1 MARATV
7 KIYDDGGNLVEEL
20 PYGTNGITGTNGTG
34 QGQVIH
40 TKTDESGKVIYF
52 PSGMAVAKDPFEKI
66 GLDIDEYTEIQA
78 PQVKIENGTVTL
90 NAPKDVLASPLAEQ
104 IRQELQSLKGADLES
119 QSTKDAIEAL
129 NEEIRN
135 TVHNWTL
142 QGTLGWSEDEFK
154 DYNRLLQAM
163 RQANPLNSTDTFY
176 AKRPG
181 ADFYYK
187 DEEGR
192 EMMKLTPQEWIDYW
206 REIYSVDERE
216 KMYEKSLEST
226 DPYERVMALIMSGGL
241 STDEDERGY
250 NKIMYGYDA
259 WERLGKFWQTF
270 GKNMGLF
277 PKGVARRFMSGT
289 DDDYLQELAAYKEI
303 DAEKVA
309 KGLKFVRYNFE
320 TNEMVTPWTE
330 SEEAFNKMWDE
341 VKGKTEKEMSDAEKL
356 FVLERIVADRST
368 RKNEMGLSLY
378 DRVKELDK
386 TYWQIAAYDEDIKQM
401 EEEKVRDSM
410 WAEGN
415 VGAGN
420 VVGTIGRV
428 LWENAV
434 GKALTGYSMNK
445 ISDAIGAKIVGGLS
459 KAGISPTSAVG
470 QGALQF
476 AANLVGTIPEDIV
489 QTAVDNIVTYNDE
502 QNQYLLDPAQMG
514 ENFKNNLLFMAAWNA
529 GLAGLNGAAKLRA
542 LMKLKKAAELS
553 KELDFPEADL
563 TKTMT
568 AAADAA
574 EVASKGG
581 HFDVDG
587 EKVYAVDANGNKTEL
602 KGVTREQGK
611 IMQSVLKNMEAN
623 EKAAFAKLTENME
636 ATRILADGGTI
647 EVRDGG
653 VYAVDVNGNKVSLGM
668 MTVGEAKAISKVVRN
683 REAARV
689 IADGGTVEVRN
700 GNVYGVDSNGT
711 RTELSN
717 ITVEEADALNR
728 ATSQGAA
735 SKILADGAKIEI
747 KGGKVHAIY
756 PDGTDTVLENITVA
770 DGQAL
775 NRVMSNREALKVL
788 QNGGTLEVRDGNV
801 YAVSPDGSSIEV
813 RIFVDDARTLN
824 KIMSDRE
831 AASIL
836 ADGGIVEV
844 RNGKVYAVDV
854 DGRAAEMSGLTVGD
868 AQLLNKAISNREAV
882 EILSNGGRLEVRDGK
897 VYAVGEDGSR
907 AEISGLTV
915 EDATAINNALTA
927 EIKGQVKGASAGSAS
942 LPKEALAKLNQERE
956 SAAKRLGELE
966 EQKKKW
972 VDNDY
977 KDEEGNDVR
986 NTTNVDGKETQSKL
1000 DSLEYEIESTKRRI
1014 DEIDNEVKDAQSK
1027 LSEDSASTKYDE
1039 AAEAARKTAQDSA
1052 PDGTTRVSEPVET
1065 PEPES
1070 TGKVYGEETEVDLVN
1085 GTSRYTDPDATPI
1098 STGYKS
1104 IDDAI
1109 NTKPI
1114 ASPRGL
1120 RTWLPRRL
1128 KAILNEAQTNLFR
1141 EFRNRFGDVRAS
1153 DFDWVYNNID
1163 EGKTIKEIIGT
1174 TDTSTRRVITQNM
1187 IDAMKWWAD
1196 HPMVRIFREMSR
1208 ESLGK
1213 SGDYNKLGYLPHTTY
1228 DPLSET
1234 LEEAKAGQLWRRYT
1248 GKSMQSET
1256 GDYVGFGG
1264 DLESRYRT
1272 YVSNMLWDMN
1282 NKEVLAAK
1290 LIEEAEMDGKKLA
1303 PDEALKM
1310 ADEVK
1315 RLDEK
1320 VNSSKSSKS
1329 MEKGAMKDGS
1339 GGIEDFKKAVDEV
1352 KKEAPKSGTG
1362 KAIHNAWGEAYVGY
1376 NQGEVV
1382 SQPENIGERMISL
1395 NDQADVMRKIKVK
1408 YRGQVM
1414 DMYHSGGGDLV
1425 YAHQN
1430 AIELVNRVDAN
1441 GGGWKQPIV
1450 EFIKEH
1456 SGRSDKYAEI
1466 IADRILSRAAKKA
1479 KSGKITKEAMIS
1491 SLSKSFKS
1499 EAWSR
1504 LRRFL
1509 VIAKFEGQGSFNAGT
1524 TAFINDFTFR
1534 HMQMDNLVNNKGI
1547 LFKAANALT
1556 NLRYDAL
1563 FYGNLKNALLQV
1575 SELNR
1580 LFTSFKL
1587 GDVGSML
1594 KRLATDAN
1602 FRERVDL
1609 YVQVVA
1615 PESKRFNASLYDS
1628 YGDAS
1633 DSMIVK
1639 DDGVHFKKFRQGWKT
1654 VDDIALA
1661 PIESAEAL
1669 KNRTLIAA
1677 LVEEADRLRENGYIK
1692 SDNEYLMHIRRR
1704 FERVGLAQNE
1714 MGRLGLSSSPLA
1726 RPLMFLNNFQI
1737 RELGMHYYNI
1747 FDPDDLETGGKLKDA
1762 GVSKGR
1768 MRWEGAK
1775 YLMKVFGTKLGTT
1788 LVLARLGY
1796 SAAQTL
1802 GLDPFGVA
1810 SNRNNLSEDE
1820 RTWVDDQIS
1829 HGVLTPLVSSGI
1841 TSLFA
1846 DMYFMAREA
1855 YEDANRQTAAED
1867 ARENLSGDQN
1877 GFARTDWSFLFE
1889 PNTWGEFFSNFI
1901 PGKNT
1906 ADRIDQMNQMMSTGW
1921 ANSTT
1926 GNKMYTAPDDPWNT
1940 LKGYLFGR
1948 STTQNALNYNQN
1960 YGNDLGQTLNR
1971 TVGKFFADMF
1981 DGGYNELDAID
1992 QQNFTDWFDGS
2003 DNDTQ
2008 QFEKGR
2014 RAFRAERDRIMD
2026 AYEKA
2031 IRESYGSSEDE
2042 EQAVKEMND
2051 RLEDLYEKIGR
2062 FVDAYENQHGTITG
2076 KMVKQIVNLLNQ
2088 ERPTTT
2094 GSQEDRDKISQ
2105 AENDK
2110 ALERYA
2116 QYGFPNVGTYIGS
2129 SKQYPNTELKYQ
2141 GSPQWRV
2148 KSGARWDINTEAA
2161 LVLDAADASLEDMRS
2176 QLKDL
2181 YSKAVQSNDYKE
2193 FNNAQEKYLEAF
2205 DNVVGPVIA
2214 TYGNGILDNRDVKR
2228 QLEDMLMTSASGT
2241 KVNLIPFD
2249 QYGLDKYG
2257 RRRSMPTESVDVS
2270 KWAKERYNSNIFKN
2284 ANINS
2289 SSSTQ
2294 EDIDTIRR
2302 MIDNGQT
2309 GMARA
2314 RALSLKIRID
2324 NQRRTIN
2331 NSDYQWLLNF
2341 LNNGGTQ

>member
-7 KIYDDGGNLVEEL
+7 KIYDDGGNFIEEL

-34 QGQVIH
+34 QGQVIYA
-40 TKTDESGKVIYF
+40 KTDENGKATYF

-78 PQVKIENGTVTL
+78 PQVKIENGAVTL

-104 IRQELQSLKGADLES
+104 IRQELQSLKGANLED

-142 QGTLGWSEDEFK
+142 RGTLGWSEDEFK

-163 RQANPLNSTDTFY
+163 RQANPLSSTETFY

-192 EMMKLTPQEWIDYW
+192 EMMKMTPNEWINYW
-206 REIYSVDERE
+206 RENYSVDERE
-216 KMYEKSLEST
+216 DMYEKSLEST

-241 STDEDERGY
+241 STDKDERGY

-259 WERLGKFWQTF
+259 WERLGKFWQTV
-270 GKNMGLF
+270 GKNLRLF
-277 PKGVARRFMSGT
+277 PMGVARRFMSGE
-289 DDDYLQELAAYKEI
+289 DDDYLQDLATSKGI

-309 KGLKFVRYNFE
+309 KGLEFVRYNSG
-320 TNEMVTPWTE
+320 TNEMATPWAE
-330 SEEAFNKMWDE
+330 SEEAFNRMWDE
-341 VKGKTEKEMSDAEKL
+341 VKGKTEEEMSDAEKL
-356 FVLERIVADRST
+356 FVLETKVADRSA
-368 RKNEMGLSLY
+368 RKKEMGMSLY
-378 DRVKELDK
+378 DRVKELDQTFWK
-386 TYWQIAAYDEDIKQM
+386 LAAYEDEVKEL
-401 EEEKVRDSM
+401 EESKVRDSM

-420 VVGTIGRV
+420 VVGTIGRFA
-428 LWENAV
+428 WESAV

-445 ISDAIGAKIVGGLS
+445 ISDAIGAKIVGGLTN
-459 KAGISPTSAVG
+459 AGISPTSAVG
-470 QGALQF
+470 QGALQS
-476 AANLVGTIPEDIV
+476 AANLIGTIPEDIV
-489 QTAVDNIVTYNDE
+489 QDAVDNIVTYNDE

-529 GLAGLNGAAKLRA
+529 GIAGINSARKIKL
-542 LMKLKKAAELS
+542 LLQLKKAADLS
-553 KELDFPEADL
+553 EELDFPESDL
-563 TKTMT
+563 TKTLI
-568 AAADAA
+568 AASDAAD
-574 EVASKGG
+574 VTSKGG
-581 HFDVDG
+581 HFETEDG
-587 EKVYAVDANGNKTEL
+587 KVYAVDIDGNRTVL
-602 KGVTREQGK
+602 NGVTQEQAK
-611 IMQSVLKNMEAN
+611 IMQSAMEKAQAN
-623 EKAAFAKLTENME
+623 ERAAFAKLTENME

-653 VYAVDVNGNKVSLGM
+653 VYAVDVNGNRVSLGS
-668 MTVGEAKAISKVVRN
+668 MTVGEAKAISKVIRN
-683 REAARV
+683 REAARI
-689 IADGGTVEVRN
+689 IANGGTIEVRD
-700 GNVYGVDSNGT
+700 GKVYGVDSDGA
-711 RTELSN
+711 RTELNN

-735 SKILADGAKIEI
+735 SKILADGAKVEI
-747 KGGKVHAIY
+747 RGGKVYAVY
-756 PDGTDTVLENITVA
+756 PDGTDTVLDDLTVE

-775 NRVMSNREALKVL
+775 NRVMSNREALRVL

-801 YAVSPDGSSIEV
+801 YAVSPDGNSIEV
-813 RIFVDDARTLN
+813 RVFVEDARTLS

-836 ADGGIVEV
+836 ADGGTVEV

-854 DGRAAEMSGLTVGD
+854 DGRAVEMGGLTVGD
-868 AQLLNKAISNREAV
+868 AQMLNKAVSNREAV
-882 EILSNGGRLEVRDGK
+882 EILSNGGKLEVRDGK
-897 VYAVGEDGSR
+897 VYAVGEDGRQS
-907 AEISGLTV
+907 EISGLTV
-915 EDATAINNALTA
+915 GDAAAINNALTV
-927 EIKGQVKGASAGSAS
+927 ETEGRSKVTGTGTLN
-942 LPKEALAKLNQERE
+942 LPKEALAKLEQERD
-956 SAAKRLGELE
+956 SVTKRINELE
-966 EQKKKW
+966 AQRKAWIE
-972 VDNDY
+972 NGY
-977 KDEEGNDVR
+977 KDEDGNDVR
-986 NTTNVDGKETQSKL
+986 QREQTDYSLEEVPGSSKL
-1000 DSLEYEIESTKRRI
+1000 ERLDYEIDTMKKRI
-1014 DEIDNEVKDAQSK
+1014 DEIDDEKKVAEENVKAGS
-1027 LSEDSASTKYDE
+1027 DSAKYDE
-1039 AAEAARKTAQDSA
+1039 AAEAARKNAQDAEPDGTPKAQDS
-1052 PDGTTRVSEPVET
+1052 
-1065 PEPES
+1065 ES
-1070 TGKVYGEETEVDLVN
+1070 SGKVSGEETEAELASGV
-1085 GTSRYTDPDATPI
+1085 SRYTDPDATPV

-1114 ASPRGL
+1114 SSPRGL
-1120 RTWLPRRL
+1120 LAWFPRRL
-1128 KAILNEAQTNLFR
+1128 KAILDEAQTNLFR
-1141 EFRNRFGDVRAS
+1141 EFRSRFGDVRAS
-1153 DFDWVYNNID
+1153 DFDWVYKNID

-1174 TDTSTRRVITQNM
+1174 TDTSTQRVITQNM

-1213 SGDYNKLGYLPHTTY
+1213 NGDYNKLGYLPHTTY

-1234 LEEAKAGQLWRRYT
+1234 IEEAKAGQLWKRYT
-1248 GKSMQSET
+1248 GKSMQNEA

-1290 LIEEAEMDGKKLA
+1290 LIEEAEMDGKKLT

-1320 VNSSKSSKS
+1320 VNNSKSSKS
-1329 MEKGAMKDGS
+1329 MEKGATKDGS
-1339 GGIEDFKKAVDEV
+1339 DGIEDFKKAVEEV

-1362 KAIHNAWGEAYVGY
+1362 KAIHDAWGEAYVGY
-1376 NQGEVV
+1376 NQGEVI
-1382 SQPENIGERMISL
+1382 SQPENIGEKMISL

-1408 YRGQVM
+1408 YHGQVM
-1414 DMYHSGGGDLV
+1414 DMYNSGGGDLV

-1430 AIELVNRVDAN
+1430 AIELVNRVDGT

-1456 SGRSDKYAEI
+1456 SGRSEKYADI
-1466 IADRILSRAAKKA
+1466 IADKILAKAAKKA
-1479 KSGKITKEAMIS
+1479 KGGKITKEAMIS
-1491 SLSKSFKS
+1491 SLSKSFRS

-1534 HMQMDNLVNNKGI
+1534 HIQMDNLVNNKGI
-1547 LFKAANALT
+1547 LAKLADALT

-1575 SELNR
+1575 SELSR

-1594 KRLATDAN
+1594 KRLATDAD

-1633 DSMIVK
+1633 DSMRVK
-1639 DDGVHFKKFRQGWKT
+1639 DDGVHFKKFKQGWKT
-1654 VDDIALA
+1654 VDNIALA

-1677 LVEEADRLRENGYIK
+1677 LVAEADRLRENGYIK
-1692 SDNEYLMHIRRR
+1692 SDNEYLMYIRRR

-1714 MGRLGLSSSPLA
+1714 MGKLGMSSSPLV
-1726 RPLMFLNNFQI
+1726 RPLMFLQNFQI

-1747 FDPDDLETGGKLKDA
+1747 FDPDDLETGGKIKDTGA
-1762 GVSKGR
+1762 SKGK

-1775 YLMKVFGTKLGTT
+1775 YLMKVLGTKLGTT
-1788 LVLARLGY
+1788 LILARLGY

-1802 GLDPFGVA
+1802 GLDPFGLA
-1810 SNRNNLSEDE
+1810 NNYDGLSEDE

-1841 TSLFA
+1841 TSLAA

-1855 YEDANRQTAAED
+1855 YEDAHRSTAADE
-1867 ARENLSGDQN
+1867 ARENLNGDQN
-1877 GFARTDWSFLFE
+1877 GFNRTDWSFLFE
-1889 PNTWGEFFSNFI
+1889 PNTWGNFFSNFI
-1901 PGKNT
+1901 PGQNT
-1906 ADRIDQMNQMMSTGW
+1906 ANRIDQMNQMMSTGW
-1921 ANSTT
+1921 ATSNT

-1948 STTQNALNYNQN
+1948 SATQNALDYNQN
-1960 YGNDLGQTLNR
+1960 YGDNLGQTLSR
-1971 TVGKFFADMF
+1971 TAGKFFADMF
-1981 DGGYNELDAID
+1981 GGGYNELDAID

-2014 RAFRAERDRIMD
+2014 RAFRAERDRILD
-2026 AYEKA
+2026 AYETA

-2042 EQAVKEMND
+2042 AQAVKEMND
-2051 RLEDLYEKIGR
+2051 RLDDLYEKVGR
-2062 FVDAYENQHGTITG
+2062 FVDAYERQHGTITG
-2076 KMVKQIVNLLNQ
+2076 KMVKQIISLLNQ
-2088 ERPTTT
+2088 GRPTTS
-2094 GSQEDRDKISQ
+2094 GSQEERDKIDQ

-2110 ALERYA
+2110 AVERYV
-2116 QYGFPNVGTYIGS
+2116 QYGFPNVGTYTGS
-2129 SKQYPNTELKYQ
+2129 SKKYPNTELKYQ

-2148 KSGARWDINTEAA
+2148 KSGARWNVNTEAA
-2161 LVLDAADASLEDMRS
+2161 LVLDAADAALEDLRS
-2176 QLKDL
+2176 QMKTL
-2181 YSKAVQSNDYKE
+2181 YSDAVQNNDYTE
-2193 FNNAQEKYLEAF
+2193 FNKAQTRYLEAF
-2205 DNVVGPVIA
+2205 DNAVGPVIA
-2214 TYGNGILDNRDVKR
+2214 TYGNGILSNKDVKR
-2228 QLEDMLMTSASGT
+2228 QLEDMLMTSSSGT

-2270 KWAKERYNSNIFKN
+2270 KWAKERYSSDIFKN

-2294 EDIDTIRR
+2294 DDIDTIRR

-2314 RALSLKIRID
+2314 RALSLKVRID
-2324 NQRRTIN
+2324 NQRRTISD
-2331 NSDYQWLLNF
+2331 SDYQWLLNF